1 MKRFGA
7 PLGPDLEPMGAGAS
21 KGRFQ
26 SISGIS
32 RAIFGAD
39 GRVGIQGSILKH
51 FWGLQGQIWSRWAL
65 GHPGVEFEAFLGS
78 AWRDLELMGALASR
92 D

>member
-1 MKRFGA
+1 MGTSLGA
-7 PLGPDLEPMGAGAS
+7 RCGADGAGAS
-21 KGRFQ
+21 KGRFR
-26 SISGIS
+26 SILGIS
-32 RAIFGAD
+32 RAIFGGD